1 MDLSKDEMQM
11 PNTDL
16 SVQLQL
22 EKCRIYKNDMGARKE
37 REERE
42 NKVKLCKKSRKRY
55 KVHCKGDLLNG

>member
-1 MDLSKDEMQM
+1 MDLSKDKTQM

-16 SVQLQL
+16 SVQLWL

-42 NKVKLCKKSRKRY
+42 NEVKLGKKSRKRY
-55 KVHCKGDLLNG
+55 KAHCKGDLLNS